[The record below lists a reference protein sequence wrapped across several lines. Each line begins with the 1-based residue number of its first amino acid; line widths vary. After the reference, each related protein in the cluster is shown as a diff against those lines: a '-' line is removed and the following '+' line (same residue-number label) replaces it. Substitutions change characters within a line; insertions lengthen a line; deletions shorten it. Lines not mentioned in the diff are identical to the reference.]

1 MSTMKFNL
9 ACIIILTSIL
19 LSTCTKDVY
28 NPDVCFQENVLP
40 IFVSN
45 CTSGGCHVSGGGA
58 AGYDLSNY
66 DGIMKGV
73 RPKHP
78 LLSDVYKVVKGNH
91 PSMPPAYKLSAKE
104 VTYIK
109 IWIQMGAANSSN
121 CKNCDTLNFSYS
133 NRVKPLI
140 DTWCI
145 GCHSASNQSGGY
157 DMSSYSGLV
166 VSITDNR
173 LLGSLKHSAGFIAM
187 PQNTQG
193 LSSCDI
199 NAIEKWINAGYPN
212 N

>member
-1 MSTMKFNL
+1 MRPSMKIKL
-9 ACIIILTSIL
+9 TCIIILTSIL

-66 DGIMKGV
+66 DGIMKGIK
-73 RPKHP
+73 PKHP
-78 LLSDVYKVVKGNH
+78 LRSEIYKVISGKNAT
-91 PSMPPAYKLSAKE
+91 MPVGYRLNRKEIAYIEMWIKMGSPNSA
-104 VTYIK
+104 
-109 IWIQMGAANSSN
+109 N
-121 CKNCDTLNFSYS
+121 CQNCDTSNFSYS

-140 DTWCI
+140 DKWCVS
-145 GCHSASNQSGGY
+145 CHSVGNPGGGY
-157 DMSSYSGLV
+157 DLSSYSGLV
-166 VSITDNR
+166 VSVTNNR
-173 LLGSLKHSAGFIAM
+173 LLGSLKYSPGFSPM
-187 PQNTQG
+187 PPNSG

-199 NAIEKWINAGYPN
+199 NAIEKWVNAGYPN